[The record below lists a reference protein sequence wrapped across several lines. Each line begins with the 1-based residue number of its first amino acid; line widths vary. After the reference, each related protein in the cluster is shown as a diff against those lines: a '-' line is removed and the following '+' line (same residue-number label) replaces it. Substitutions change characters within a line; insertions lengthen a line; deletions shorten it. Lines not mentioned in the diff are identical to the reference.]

1 MSLSPRSGAPA
12 PLGLALTGAA
22 LGALDGDKKSPK
34 WIEPPAFGGA
44 LAATLAGH
52 KDAQLAVLYKVQA
65 HLHEIGYPKT
75 ADGKENVSQQWFKM
89 LYTFD
94 VIEEDAF
101 EAWRDED
108 DEGEHPGDKIK
119 VLTQTTEW
127 FAWLEEAEE
136 EDDED

>member
-1 MSLSPRSGAPA
+1 MNTSQALVGGALVGA
-12 PLGLALTGAA
+12 SVGAA

-44 LAATLAGH
+44 LAATLAGQ

-75 ADGKENVSQQWFKM
+75 ADGKENVAQQWFKM

-119 VLTQTTEW
+119 LLTQTTEW